1 MSGEAAIRA
10 AVVEAM
16 RRLEASGLNQG
27 TSGNVSARFGEGL
40 LVTPSG
46 IPSEALRPED
56 IVKLRMDGSSEGRLA
71 PSSEWRFH
79 RDILAA
85 RPEIGAV
92 VHAHPPH
99 ATAFAICRRDIPAA
113 HYMIAAA
120 GGPTIRCARYATFGT
135 QALSDAALEA
145 LRDRQACL
153 LANHGMIAA
162 GPSLA
167 RALWLAIEVETLCRQ
182 YALAL
187 RIGEPVLLPEDE
199 IARVTEAFRGYGPRE
214 ADPGGLPPGIPIA
227 DIARGEASS

>member
-1 MSGEAAIRA
+1 MNEEAAIRA
-10 AVVEAM
+10 AIVEAM
-16 RRLEASGLNQG
+16 IRLDASGLNQG
-27 TSGNVSARFGEGL
+27 TSGNVSVRFGEGL

-46 IPSEALRPED
+46 IPCEALRPED
-56 IVKLRMDGSSEGRLA
+56 IVRMGMDGTALGRLA

-153 LANHGMIAA
+153 LANHGLIAA

-167 RALWLAIEVETLCRQ
+167 RALWLAVEVETLCRQ

-187 RIGEPVLLPEDE
+187 GIGEPVLLPEDE
-199 IARVTEAFRGYGPRE
+199 IARVVQAFRTYGPRE
-214 ADPGGLPPGIPIA
+214 AEPGGPAAGIPVS
-227 DIARGEASS
+227 DLARGEASS